1 MYSSIAYSTPLLL
14 FLILI
19 VVDTY
24 ALDKICDFKRENEV
38 VFLACPKEKEIIT
51 KITFSSFGNPQGDC
65 TTENIIKNDE
75 CQSVYALDVAEAYCL
90 GRREC
95 RVPAAPS
102 LFGKT
107 ENCKFERSLILK
119 AECGFP
125 IPSFSNK
132 LSKDYEINLVIDDVE
147 KTLSFAFDESVSYF
161 DLQNSAE
168 NFLKAEFGVS
178 DISVR
183 IVDSVVKQMYLTAYE
198 VMGREVIG
206 NLDLGSPQDGT
217 YCVCVFS

>member
-65 TTENIIKNDE
+65 TTENIIKNNE

-95 RVPAAPS
+95 RVPAALS

-107 ENCKFERSLILK
+107 ENCKFERSLLLK
-119 AECGFP
+119 AECGFS
-125 IPSFSNK
+125 IHSLSNK
-132 LSKDYEINLVIDDVE
+132 PSKDYELSLVVDDVE
-147 KTLSFAFDESVSYF
+147 KTLSFAFDKCNLRYIY
-161 DLQNSAE
+161 L
-168 NFLKAEFGVS
+168 LFGVS
-178 DISVR
+178 IFNTTPGLFMIFQR
-183 IVDSVVKQMYLTAYE
+183 RFGFAEIPIIVIE
-198 VMGREVIG
+198 
-206 NLDLGSPQDGT
+206 LDNATHG
-217 YCVCVFS
+217 

>member
-1 MYSSIAYSTPLLL
+1 MYSTLPLL

-24 ALDKICDFKRENEV
+24 ASENTTICDFKRENEV

-65 TTENIIKNDE
+65 TTENIMKNDE

-90 GRREC
+90 GRGEC

-107 ENCKFERSLILK
+107 ENCKFERSLLLK

-125 IPSFSNK
+125 MPSFSNK

-147 KTLSFAFDESVSYF
+147 KTLTFAFD
-161 DLQNSAE
+161 
-168 NFLKAEFGVS
+168 
-178 DISVR
+178 
-183 IVDSVVKQMYLTAYE
+183 
-198 VMGREVIG
+198 
-206 NLDLGSPQDGT
+206 
-217 YCVCVFS
+217 